1 MNTELYVIWSEEH
14 GAWWLPHKM
23 GYTRSLREA
32 GCYTKAEADEIV
44 ANANQYVRPHD
55 VFNEVAL
62 PDPLDQELYRTF
74 KIGPA

>member
-14 GAWWLPHKM
+14 GGWWLPNKM
-23 GYTRSLREA
+23 GYTRSLLRA
-32 GCYTKAEADEIV
+32 GCYNKAEAEAIV
-44 ANANQYVRPHD
+44 ELANKYVAAGSFH
-55 VFNEVAL
+55 EVAL